1 MFSKFISGLIL
12 LVLSLGAAFA
22 GESPAATPASPP
34 SASTTPSAILP
45 PQFAGW
51 HISGSAKT
59 SKDPAVADAVNAA
72 LLKEFGLT
80 DFESG
85 TYTRD
90 DGRKVAL
97 KAIRFAD
104 ASGAYGAFTFYKMPQ
119 MLKESIP
126 DQGSSLNERVLF
138 YRGNI
143 LVDAVFEKL
152 SAMSAAELRDL
163 SAALPLPAGNTR
175 NLPSLPAYLPKSDY
189 VTNTAKYVVGPVGL
203 EKISAPL
210 SAQLVDFNSS
220 AEVATGTYQTSDGLA
235 TLMLIEYPTPQLAA
249 EHLRLIDAAGQA
261 TAQPGS
267 PIAIAGPIF
276 DKRTGPMLVIATG
289 AISQK
294 EARALLSAVNYEAD
308 VTWNENTYQ
317 GKKNNLANLL
327 LNVFMLCGILIVF
340 AGVAGLA
347 FGGIRIFLNQILP
360 ERVLHRQKPTDFISL
375 NLSEGQDG
383 TADSKVSPS
392 IKAV

>member
-1 MFSKFISGLIL
+1 MSAPARWSYVYQIYIRSY
-12 LVLSLGAAFA
+12 LVGVELGRCLRGRVARGHTSFA
-22 GESPAATPASPP
+22 TIASP
-34 SASTTPSAILP
+34 TSAILP

-51 HISGSAKT
+51 HISGSTKT

-72 LLKEFGLT
+72 LLKEYGLT

-104 ASGAYGAFTFYKMPQ
+104 ASGAYGAFTYYKMPQ

-163 SAALPLPAGNTR
+163 SEALPLPAGNTR

-220 AEVATGTYQTSDGLA
+220 AEVATGHIPD
-235 TLMLIEYPTPQLAA
+235 
-249 EHLRLIDAAGQA
+249 LRRARHPDADRVSDAA
-261 TAQPGS
+261 
-267 PIAIAGPIF
+267 AGGG
-276 DKRTGPMLVIATG
+276 T
-289 AISQK
+289 
-294 EARALLSAVNYEAD
+294 SAPDRCRRSGD
-308 VTWNENTYQ
+308 V
-317 GKKNNLANLL
+317 
-327 LNVFMLCGILIVF
+327 
-340 AGVAGLA
+340 
-347 FGGIRIFLNQILP
+347 
-360 ERVLHRQKPTDFISL
+360 HSL
-375 NLSEGQDG
+375 EVRSRLRGRFS
-383 TADSKVSPS
+383 TSAPVRCW
-392 IKAV
+392 